1 MDPGIEKY
9 LLTDGTIA
17 MFTEMNYDSDLH
29 EKQWRLI
36 KALLP
41 KPKQRG
47 RKPICRRRI
56 INAIFYWIRTGCQWR
71 YLPKSYPN
79 WRTVYHVF
87 RAWRIDGTWK
97 AIHDRLRE
105 KVRKFSGRTPTPTAG
120 IIDSQS
126 IRSSEGGQER
136 GFDAAKKITGRKRHL
151 VVDTMGFV
159 LVAMVKAANYQDQDM
174 AKQIIQRVNESFYRL
189 KRIYADS
196 AYQRSG
202 LPRWTWLKTLIT
214 LRVVPRKAAKKFE
227 VLPKRWIVERTF
239 AWLMRSRRLSRDY
252 ERLTENSEATI
263 YISMIAL
270 MSKRIIKQNEKT

>member
-1 MDPGIEKY
+1 MAPGIAKY

-17 MFTEMNYDSDLH
+17 MCIATDYASDLS

-36 KALLP
+36 KALIP
-41 KPKQRG
+41 KPKQLG
-47 RKPICRRRI
+47 RKQVCRRRI
-56 INAIFYWIRTGCQWR
+56 MNAIFYLLRSGCQWR
-71 YLPKSYPN
+71 YLPKCYPN
-79 WRTVYHVF
+79 WKTVYHVF
-87 RAWRIDGTWK
+87 RTWKMDGTWK

-105 KVRKFSGRTPTPTAG
+105 KARKSVGRTATPTAG

-126 IRSSEGGQER
+126 IRSAEGGEER
-136 GFDAAKKITGRKRHL
+136 GYDAAKKVTGRKRHII
-151 VVDTMGFV
+151 VDTLGFV
-159 LVAMVKAANYQDQDM
+159 LVAMVKAANYQDQDI
-174 AKQIIQRVNESFYRL
+174 AKQILQRVSENFYRL

-214 LRVVPRKAAKKFE
+214 LQIVPRKAGKKFE

-252 ERLTENSEATI
+252 ERLTDTSEAII
-263 YISMIAL
+263 YIAMIAL
-270 MSKRIIKQNEKT
+270 MSKRIAKQNYKS